1 MVVELAGEMQAD
13 LWAWTRDELVAEI
26 LVLRAQL
33 AGRDHVLSIVRAMA
47 DDELSVACGSV
58 SPRPA

>member
-1 MVVELAGEMQAD
+1 MVVELAGEVQTD
-13 LWAWTRDELVAEI
+13 LWAWTREELIAEI

-47 DDELSVACGSV
+47 DDELSVAGGAA
-58 SPRPA
+58 SPLPA